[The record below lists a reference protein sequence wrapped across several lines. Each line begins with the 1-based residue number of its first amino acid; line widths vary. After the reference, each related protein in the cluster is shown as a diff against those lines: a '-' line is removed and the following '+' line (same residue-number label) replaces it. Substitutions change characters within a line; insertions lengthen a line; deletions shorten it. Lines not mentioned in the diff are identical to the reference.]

1 MREHDRFTKRVAS
14 ERWLTALALNV
25 KLNYIEGAMTTTST
39 ATRGREATCAAILDA
54 TGEII
59 AEIGIAG
66 FTISQVARRAG
77 INRSLIYHYY
87 QNRDNL
93 VAHTIDRIMSRYD
106 LPESTLSGDAVA
118 RSARM
123 YIEHPEIGRFIFQLL
138 LSGGPLLRLGERFAG
153 TLAHVESLRRQQAA
167 DSDADFTFGMIVLGL
182 SQFAWS
188 FSRKELANVLGISVE
203 AADERFVQEMRRVSD
218 LGLKSP

>member
-1 MREHDRFTKRVAS
+1 MA
-14 ERWLTALALNV
+14 
-25 KLNYIEGAMTTTST
+25 TTST

-59 AEIGIAG
+59 SEIGITG

-93 VAHTIDRIMSRYD
+93 VAHAIDRIMTRYD
-106 LPESTLSGDAVA
+106 TTESILGGDAVA

-123 YIEHPEIGRFIFQLL
+123 YIEHPEIGRFIFQIL
-138 LSGGPLLRLGERFAG
+138 LSGGSLLRLGERLAD
-153 TLAHVESLRRQQAA
+153 TLAHVDSLRRQQAT
-167 DSDADFTFGMIVLGL
+167 DSDADFPISMIVIGL
-182 SQFAWS
+182 SQMAWS
-188 FSRKELANVLGISVE
+188 FSRKEMANVLGISVE
-203 AADERFVQEMRRVSD
+203 EADERFVREMHRVAEV
-218 LGLKSP
+218 GMKAP

>member
-1 MREHDRFTKRVAS
+1 
-14 ERWLTALALNV
+14 
-25 KLNYIEGAMTTTST
+25 MTTTSKR
-39 ATRGREATCAAILDA
+39 ARGREATCAAILDT

-59 AEIGIAG
+59 SEIGITG

-93 VAHTIDRIMSRYD
+93 VAHAIDRLMTRYD
-106 LPESTLSGDAVA
+106 TPESTLGGDAVA

-123 YIEHPEIGRFIFQLL
+123 YIEHPEIGRFIFQIL
-138 LSGGPLLRLGERFAG
+138 LSGGPLLRLGERLAD
-153 TLAHVESLRRQQAA
+153 TLAHVESLRRQQTPAA
-167 DSDADFTFGMIVLGL
+167 RADFPFSMIVIGL
-182 SQFAWS
+182 SQMAWS

-203 AADERFVQEMRRVSD
+203 EADERFVQEMHRVSE
-218 LGLKSP
+218 LGLKPP